1 MRNWILIG
9 ATPGRLATLEK
20 HRKWPKSAVFG
31 LIPDLMLSYGAN
43 SYKFCLDQVLR
54 HLEAKSINKIF
65 KIRFFIFS
73 LDFSKKAQNPIFWA
87 QILVWMDSQ

>member
-1 MRNWILIG
+1 MNFSG
-9 ATPGRLATLEK
+9 TTPGRLATLEK
-20 HRKWPKSAVFG
+20 HQKWPKSAVFG
-31 LIPDLMLSYGAN
+31 LIPDPMLLYGAN

-54 HLEAKSINKIF
+54 HLEAKSISKIF

-87 QILVWMDSQ
+87 QILVWMDFQ

>member
-1 MRNWILIG
+1 MVLPQVDW
-9 ATPGRLATLEK
+9 PRLKNTQNGK
-20 HRKWPKSAVFG
+20 KSAVFG
-31 LIPDLMLSYGAN
+31 LIPDLMLSYGEN

-65 KIRFFIFS
+65 KIQFFIFS

-87 QILVWMDSQ
+87 QILVWMDSL